1 MVATPGFFHPAT
13 HYKFR
18 MCHFILFWSTLIS
31 SAWNMQRDASS
42 ADFAAQAQ
50 KLEFLEAEVERMFS
64 PCHSDSECANSP
76 GKLWSCKVFIAN
88 SKGLILFVQVELY
101 QRGLEECRTYLST
114 CLESNERLTRWVVL
128 KTFMILS
135 SITVGRRLIYENAH
149 FDHQVACTGRWIV
162 TKCSLIM
169 SMKSW
174 PHFGYPTFLL
184 SPQNWTK
191 ISLARP
197 DWCIWIT
204 DGESTGKRYWLDMY
218 LDCFLL

>member
-1 MVATPGFFHPAT
+1 MSFLELIRSFFFLKQGSPPRPVRCWISLLRKFISFLRIHNLENAHSGSLPNIALRNGLAAPNHLRVLHMVATPGFFHPAM

-18 MCHFILFWSTLIS
+18 MCHLILFWSTLIS

-64 PCHSDSECANSP
+64 PCHSDSERANSP

-135 SITVGRRLIYENAH
+135 SITVGR
-149 FDHQVACTGRWIV
+149 
-162 TKCSLIM
+162 S
-169 SMKSW
+169 
-174 PHFGYPTFLL
+174 
-184 SPQNWTK
+184 
-191 ISLARP
+191 
-197 DWCIWIT
+197 
-204 DGESTGKRYWLDMY
+204 
-218 LDCFLL
+218 